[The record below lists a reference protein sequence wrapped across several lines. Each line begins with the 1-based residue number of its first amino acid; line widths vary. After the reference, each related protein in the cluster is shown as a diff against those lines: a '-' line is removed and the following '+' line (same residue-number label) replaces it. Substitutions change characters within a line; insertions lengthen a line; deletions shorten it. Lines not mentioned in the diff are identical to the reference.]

1 MVGVATG
8 CGGRI
13 VTGYARRQGPQER
26 EQSNTFAIIAVIL
39 LGQALGG
46 KRNIH
51 TRTRT
56 WVVAATT
63 RRPNH

>member
-26 EQSNTFAIIAVIL
+26 EQSNTFAIIGVIL
-39 LGQALGG
+39 LGQACGGGVANETGLGYRG
-46 KRNIH
+46 H
-51 TRTRT
+51 D
-56 WVVAATT
+56 ATS
-63 RRPNH
+63 